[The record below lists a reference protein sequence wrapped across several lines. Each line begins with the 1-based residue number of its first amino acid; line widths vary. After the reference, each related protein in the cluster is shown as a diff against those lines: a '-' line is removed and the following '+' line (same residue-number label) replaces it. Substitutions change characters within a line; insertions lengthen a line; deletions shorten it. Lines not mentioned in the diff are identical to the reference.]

1 MALRTSSRYAY
12 QTGDAFEILLA
23 VRKSNTAVKAYSKY
37 VAREGDSFELLAT
50 RLYNDPTQY
59 WRIADMNP
67 QVKFPDVIPA
77 GTTIRLPS

>member
-1 MALRTSSRYAY
+1 MALRTSSRYTY
-12 QTGDAFEILLA
+12 KTGGTIELIEA
-23 VRKSNTAVKAYSKY
+23 VRKSNVATTSYSKY
-37 VAREGDSFELLAT
+37 VSREGDTFEILAT

-77 GTTIRLPS
+77 GTTIRLPA